1 MTQTATPAEQ
11 LAARGFQLHRD
22 AFDRLVLT
30 DADGRILVGV
40 EPVRAFPISSPQEWL
55 SIVDAEGREV
65 LCIREFG
72 DLQSEVRSIL
82 EEELSRREFVPII
95 QRITGVMDDVDPS
108 EWHVETDRGP
118 TSFLLDS
125 EDDVRRLGPYKAL
138 FIDTHGIRY
147 LIPDTRVLDYAS
159 RRILD
164 RYF

>member
-72 DLQSEVRSIL
+72 DL
-82 EEELSRREFVPII
+82 
-95 QRITGVMDDVDPS
+95 PS
-108 EWHVETDRGP
+108 E
-118 TSFLLDS
+118 
-125 EDDVRRLGPYKAL
+125 
-138 FIDTHGIRY
+138 
-147 LIPDTRVLDYAS
+147 
-159 RRILD
+159 
-164 RYF
+164 